1 MVLDLLARVMEWV
14 APSSPSQSP
23 AAADE
28 SPEIEQRAATLAERA
43 PGEGVT
49 PAVLANDHDRTAAP
63 LVEYLEP
70 DERPRY
76 VFRGGRLLIGD
87 GSDSLAR
94 KHPSKELQVLVS
106 DRRILFVVGEQFSD
120 ELFEV
125 PLEDVVDAYLDD
137 AEAMRRYV
145 VVEADREETR
155 MTFFADVT
163 LTESVED
170 VRDGIAFVAD
180 ETGG

>member
-1 MVLDLLARVMEWV
+1 MVLKLLSRVLGRG
-14 APSSPSQSP
+14 PSSRSP
-23 AAADE
+23 PIADG
-28 SPEIEQRAATLAERA
+28 SPDRGGRCATTLAERA
-43 PGEGVT
+43 PGNGVT
-49 PAVLANDHDRTAAP
+49 PAVLTNDHDRTATP

-87 GSDSLAR
+87 GGDSLVR

-106 DRRILFVVGEQFSD
+106 DERILFVVGEHLTD

-125 PLEDVVDAYLDD
+125 PLEDVVDAYLDT
-137 AEAMRRYV
+137 AEAVRRYV
-145 VVEADREETR
+145 VVEANREDTQ

-163 LTESVED
+163 LTSDIDD
-170 VRDGIAFVAD
+170 VRDGVAFVD
-180 ETGG
+180 GKTDG